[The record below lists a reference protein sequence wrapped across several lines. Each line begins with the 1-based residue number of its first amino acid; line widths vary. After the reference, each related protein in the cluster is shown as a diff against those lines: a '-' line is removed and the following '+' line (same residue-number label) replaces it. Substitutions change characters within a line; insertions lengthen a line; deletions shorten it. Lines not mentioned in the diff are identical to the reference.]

1 MQEWKTYTLKDL
13 SKGKGEYGIGAS
25 AIPFDKDKLTY
36 LRITDINDDGTL
48 NKSGLTSVDA
58 VDVSKY
64 LLEKNDIVFAR
75 TGNSTGRSYFYDGS
89 DGPLVYAGFL
99 IRFRLDDSKV
109 NPRILKYYSHSKP
122 YYDWVQSFDTGGTR
136 GNINA
141 KTYGDMPMTLPPRH
155 VQDRIVDIL
164 YSLDAKI
171 ENNRRIN
178 DNLEQQAQALY
189 KSWFIDFE
197 PFNDDEFIDSEQG
210 LIPEGWRVGEL
221 SEICDIVGGG
231 TPSKSRTDYY
241 CQNGIAWLT
250 PKDLS
255 GSKTKFTAKGAEDIT
270 IKGYNSSSAKLMP
283 RGTVLF
289 SSRAPIG
296 YITIAKNEISTNQ
309 GFKSAVPR
317 VAGTGYLYYYLKS
330 NISTIE
336 SKASGSTFKEA
347 SGSLMKS
354 LDVLIPPTKILNDFE
369 KEINSLFRKQE
380 LLNDEIITLTTM
392 RDSLLPKL
400 ISGELKINDLDC

>member
-171 ENNRRIN
+171 ENNRHIN
-178 DNLEQQAQALY
+178 DNLEQQAQAA
-189 KSWFIDFE
+189 
-197 PFNDDEFIDSEQG
+197 FNNIIVQYSECET
-210 LIPEGWRVGEL
+210 INL
-221 SEICDIVGGG
+221 SEIAVMNPKRAIAKGTLARSIEMAQLPTSGSFPAGWDMKEYNGGM
-231 TPSKSRTDYY
+231 KF
-241 CQNGIAWLT
+241 QNGDTLMARITPCLENGKVAYINFLEENEVAFGSTEYIVIA
-250 PKDLS
+250 S
-255 GSKTKFTAKGAEDIT
+255 KGAIAPEVFYFLTRHNDFVDFAVKNMNGSSGRQRVSAETIGTYKLPIISQEDMVILET
-270 IKGYNSSSAKLMP
+270 IAREALNKIKYNSLENIRLS
-283 RGTVLF
+283 
-289 SSRAPIG
+289 
-296 YITIAKNEISTNQ
+296 EI
-309 GFKSAVPR
+309 
-317 VAGTGYLYYYLKS
+317 
-330 NISTIE
+330 
-336 SKASGSTFKEA
+336 
-347 SGSLMKS
+347 
-354 LDVLIPPTKILNDFE
+354 
-369 KEINSLFRKQE
+369 
-380 LLNDEIITLTTM
+380 
-392 RDSLLPKL
+392 RDTLLPKL
-400 ISGELKINDLDC
+400 MSGELEINEIDC